1 MSDNMKPET
10 ERELIIQ
17 MDGKLTR
24 ACEAIERCAASIEK
38 LEVQK
43 INAHETRILVI
54 EKWVSEWKGAYR
66 IISILGLALGITS
79 TIIGIFILLKK

>member
-1 MSDNMKPET
+1 MKPET

-54 EKWVSEWKGAYR
+54 EKWISEWRGAYK
-66 IISILGLALGITS
+66 IMSILGLVLGIIS
-79 TIIGIFILLKK
+79 TILGIYIIFKKM

>member
-1 MSDNMKPET
+1 MGLHPTT

-24 ACEAIERCAASIEK
+24 ACEAIERCAESIEK

-54 EKWVSEWKGAYR
+54 EKWMSEWRGAYK
-66 IISILGLALGITS
+66 IMSILGLVLGIIS
-79 TIIGIFILLKK
+79 TMLGIFIIVKKM

>member
-1 MSDNMKPET
+1 MTAMEATT

-43 INAHETRILVI
+43 INNHQVRISKI
-54 EKWVSEWKGAYR
+54 EKWMNEWAGAYKLVS
-66 IISILGLALGITS
+66 IISLVLGITA
-79 TIIGIFILLKK
+79 TILTVLMITKKL